1 MKSKTNEVPP
11 PEKEKRRRE
20 KKKKGVKREGKGNAD
35 DLCCGVWSKA
45 DSKVSERNDKGVHRK

>member
-1 MKSKTNEVPP
+1 MRCPHQKKK
-11 PEKEKRRRE
+11 KEEER